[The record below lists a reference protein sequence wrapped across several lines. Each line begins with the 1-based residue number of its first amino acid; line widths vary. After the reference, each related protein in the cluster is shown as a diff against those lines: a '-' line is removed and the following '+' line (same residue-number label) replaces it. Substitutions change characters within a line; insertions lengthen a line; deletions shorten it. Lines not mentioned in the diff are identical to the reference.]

1 MGLASVQFEPS
12 HSDAVKLQA
21 IDRVSRLLYRM
32 LSRKDIGE
40 EPPANEVGF

>member
-1 MGLASVQFEPS
+1 VQFEPS
-12 HSDAVKLQA
+12 HSDTVKLQA